1 MHERDPRG
9 ILKPLD
15 LALRL
20 ATLAGDKIATETVIL
35 DLREVGA
42 FTDFFV
48 ICSAAN
54 ERQTRAISEHVRE
67 QLKRD
72 DVLPRGVAGE
82 SESSWIL
89 LDYLDAVLH
98 VFTPA
103 AREFYGLEELW
114 GDVPEIDV
122 AAG

>member
-1 MHERDPRG
+1 MRG

-15 LALRL
+15 LARRL
-20 ATLAGDKIATETVIL
+20 ATVAEDKGATDTLIL
-35 DLREVGA
+35 DLREVGG

-48 ICSAAN
+48 ICSGAN
-54 ERQTRAISEHVRE
+54 DRQARAIADHLRQ
-67 QLKRD
+67 QLKAEGI
-72 DVLPRGVAGE
+72 VPRGVAGE
-82 SESSWIL
+82 REGTWIL
-89 LDYLDAVLH
+89 LDYLDAVVH

-114 GDVPEIDV
+114 GDVPEIEV

>member
-1 MHERDPRG
+1 MRG

-15 LALRL
+15 LALRM
-20 ATLAGDKIATETVIL
+20 AALAGDKVATDTTVL

-48 ICSAAN
+48 ICSGAN
-54 ERQTRAISEHVRE
+54 ERQTRAIGKHVRE
-67 QLKRD
+67 QLKAD
-72 DVLPRGVAGE
+72 GVLPRGAAGE
-82 SESSWIL
+82 SEGTWIL

-114 GDVPEIDV
+114 GDVPEIEV
-122 AAG
+122 ATG